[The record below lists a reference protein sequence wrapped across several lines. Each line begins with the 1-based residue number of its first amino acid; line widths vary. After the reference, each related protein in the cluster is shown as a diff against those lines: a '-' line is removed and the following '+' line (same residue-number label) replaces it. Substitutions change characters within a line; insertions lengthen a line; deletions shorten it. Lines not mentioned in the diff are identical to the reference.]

1 MDEGCSLGRV
11 WQGYHCTWWTGR
23 AVQAILALVDSLR
36 DRIPVHLCCGL
47 SLYHFTLGSQS
58 LHCPHCRH
66 VSLPLCSCP
75 QPATYFLGE
84 QGWDGKNEHAVPRDS
99 TGGWASPWCWPGDRM
114 LMEVSRALKSSS
126 PAERLC
132 FCFFLIAPSVL
143 YHVGMNRAKHSECCP
158 RLQGFSA
165 WKLDLPLWH
174 SSLGVKAVCKC
185 SLVSLSRFYSTGM
198 KVVYFLFLSSDK
210 GEVGICFLQF
220 PIKDFKWC
228 PK

>member
-1 MDEGCSLGRV
+1 MDEGWSLGRV

-84 QGWDGKNEHAVPRDS
+84 QGWDGKNEHAGPRDS

-132 FCFFLIAPSVL
+132 FWFFF
-143 YHVGMNRAKHSECCP
+143 Y
-158 RLQGFSA
+158 
-165 WKLDLPLWH
+165 
-174 SSLGVKAVCKC
+174 SSLCTLPCRYEQSKAFWV
-185 SLVSLSRFYSTGM
+185 LSTTTGIFCLETWFTP
-198 KVVYFLFLSSDK
+198 VA
-210 GEVGICFLQF
+210 
-220 PIKDFKWC
+220 
-228 PK
+228 

>member
-1 MDEGCSLGRV
+1 MGSVCTISHWDPSLPIVHTADMSACPCAPVHSQLHTSLGSR
-11 WQGYHCTWWTGR
+11 GEMERTST
-23 AVQAILALVDSLR
+23 LALETHRWLR
-36 DRIPVHLCCGL
+36 
-47 SLYHFTLGSQS
+47 Q
-58 LHCPHCRH
+58 
-66 VSLPLCSCP
+66 PLVLAWR
-75 QPATYFLGE
+75 QDAYGGE
-84 QGWDGKNEHAVPRDS
+84 QGSKVKQS
-99 TGGWASPWCWPGDRM
+99 CWK
-114 LMEVSRALKSSS
+114 ALF
-126 PAERLC
+126 L
-132 FCFFLIAPSVL
+132 FFLIAPSVL